1 MPSQKKISRIIT
13 LEEHFASTAL
23 MEGPGREMRGLLEMV
38 ARFSLR
44 EDASKLIERLLDLGD
59 SRVAEMDSAG
69 IDVQVLSLTRGI
81 ENIEE
86 EEEAVK
92 FAHLTNDLL
101 ADAVKRH
108 PTRFAGFATL
118 PVSWPQK
125 AADELERTVREYGF
139 KGAMIHGHS
148 RGRYFDDKFFW
159 PILQRAEELG
169 VPIYIHPTAPP
180 EAVIKANYVGSYPR
194 EVAGLL
200 SIAGWGWHIETA
212 IHVLRLIFGGAFDT
226 HPKLQ
231 LIIGHLGEGLP
242 FMLPRL
248 ERMFP
253 TQVTKL
259 DRPVGDYLRENVH
272 YTFSGFNF
280 ASPFLDLLLQ
290 VGVDRIMFSADYPYS
305 SMREAHNFLVQLPL
319 SPADKERISY
329 VNAERLLRL

>member
-1 MPSQKKISRIIT
+1 MD
-13 LEEHFASTAL
+13 
-23 MEGPGREMRGLLEMV
+23 GPGREMRGLLESV
-38 ARFSLR
+38 AKFSLG

-59 SRVAEMDSAG
+59 SRVAEMDCAG

-86 EEEAVK
+86 ENEAVT
-92 FAHLTNDLL
+92 FARATNDLL
-101 ADAVKRH
+101 ADAVRRH
-108 PTRFAGFATL
+108 PTRFAGFAIL
-118 PVSWPQK
+118 PVSSPQK
-125 AADELERTVREYGF
+125 AADELERTVKEYGF

-148 RGRYFDDKFFW
+148 RGRYLDDKFFW

-169 VPIYIHPTAPP
+169 VPIYVHPAAPP
-180 EAVIKANYVGSYPR
+180 EPVIKANYVGSYPR

-200 SIAGWGWHIETA
+200 SISGWGWHIETA
-212 IHVLRLIFGGAFDT
+212 IHLLRTIFGGAFDA

-242 FMLPRL
+242 FMIPRL

-259 DRPVGDYLRENVH
+259 NRPVGDYLRENIH
-272 YTFSGFNF
+272 YTVSGFNF
-280 ASPFLDLLLQ
+280 TSPFLDLLLQ

-305 SMREAHNFLVQLPL
+305 SMTEAHDFLVQLPL
-319 SPADKERISY
+319 SPRDKERIAHL
-329 VNAERLLRL
+329 NAEQHLRL